1 MEHVTKTTYFRYYP
15 LLYTVKIQCTGGKH
29 TRYTR
34 LIYGQNIIPGILFI
48 VLLFNIQKLN
58 TQCSMGN
65 QKLKL
70 LWYDSIFV
78 LLKILFFLFCQLFDT
93 KSHFNSNLCFNDIY
107 HLLGRGYFTWK
118 IAGQGFAMLAEGAAW
133 RFFFVFFLFCFLLFF
148 FRIFLECPV
157 LLYFFLLFLR
167 QFDIDHDT
175 I

>member
-70 LWYDSIFV
+70 YYGMTRFFV

-93 KSHFNSNLCFNDIY
+93 KPHFNNNLCFNDIY
-107 HLLGRGYFTWK
+107 HLLGHGYFTWK

-133 RFFFVFFLFCFLLFF
+133 RFFFLFCFCFVFSCCFFLHISRMSRFTLFF
-148 FRIFLECPV
+148 PS
-157 LLYFFLLFLR
+157 LF
-167 QFDIDHDT
+167 
-175 I
+175 